1 MKIFM
6 ISLLLIAMINCED
19 EDIYEDCLNKIVVPR
34 AKEVVQNFNAG
45 QANKNNDIVYNMC
58 QEQIICAFS
67 RYIDSIKHVID
78 YMYKDIYVKIFQT
91 AKNEEL
97 SMIIKYFWNHNSLED
112 TEKLCYMLLGNYYD
126 CKGLVNSFI
135 DYANRKFT

>member
-6 ISLLLIAMINCED
+6 ITLLLIAMINCGD
-19 EDIYEDCLNKIVVPR
+19 EYEDCLNKIVVPR
-34 AKEVVQNFNAG
+34 AKEVVRNFKTG
-45 QANKNNDIVYNMC
+45 QAKKNNDIVYNMC
-58 QEQIICAFS
+58 RQQFICVFS
-67 RYIDSIKHVID
+67 RMMDSIEHVKD

-91 AKNEEL
+91 VKDEEL
-97 SMIIKYFWNHNSLED
+97 SMIIKYYWNHKSLDD
-112 TEKLCYMLLGNYYD
+112 TVNLCYTLLGKSFD